1 MKRLSTTL
9 LSVFSLAAFASG
21 GTIAGKIVGWPPGSL
36 APQRTAV
43 VWLDGAPVLIAGKA
57 DPVMV
62 QSGGQFVP
70 NFLVVV
76 VGQTVDM
83 PNDDQVAHNVYSL
96 SGAKNFNL
104 GYYAKGE
111 LKTVTFDRP
120 GVVDVL
126 CLIHSFMRAR
136 ILVLS
141 SSSYSSIA
149 TDGSFRIRNVPA
161 GSFTLKFWGD
171 GMDSFSQDVIVPADN
186 KPVMVSFPLPKSSL
200 TSQPNSWSKNDQ
212 RK

>member
-1 MKRLSTTL
+1 MKRLGMTL
-9 LSVFSLAAFASG
+9 LSIFSLAVLAAG
-21 GTIAGKIVGWPPGSL
+21 GTIDGKIVGWPTNSL
-36 APQRTAV
+36 APQRTAI
-43 VWLDGAPVLIAGKA
+43 VWLDGAPASIAGKA
-57 DPVMV
+57 DPVMT
-62 QSGGQFVP
+62 QRGGQFVP

-76 VGQTVDM
+76 TGQTVDM

-126 CLIHSFMRAR
+126 CLLHSFMRAR
-136 ILVLS
+136 ILVVS
-141 SSSYSSIA
+141 SSSYSSVA
-149 TDGSFRIRNVPA
+149 PDGSFHIRNAPP
-161 GSFTLKFWGD
+161 GTFTLTFWGD
-171 GMDSFSQDVIVPADN
+171 EMDSFSQDVIVPGD
-186 KPVMVSFPLPKSSL
+186 KKLVTVRISLPKSSPTNL
-200 TSQPNSWSKNDQ
+200 SKNGS

>member
-1 MKRLSTTL
+1 MQWLGMILT
-9 LSVFSLAAFASG
+9 SVFGLAVFSAA
-21 GTIAGKIVGWPPGSL
+21 GTIEGKIVDWKFDGIGPSRI
-36 APQRTAV
+36 AI
-43 VWLDGAPVLIAGKA
+43 VWLDGAPVSIVGKP

-62 QSGGQFVP
+62 QRGGQFVP

-76 VGQTVDM
+76 AGQTVDM
-83 PNDDQVAHNVYSL
+83 PNDDQVAHNVYSV

-120 GVVDVL
+120 GIVNVL

-136 ILVLS
+136 ILVVS
-141 SSSYSSIA
+141 SSSFSSVA
-149 TDGSFRIRNVPA
+149 ADGSFRMRNVPA
-161 GSFTLKFWGD
+161 GKFTLKLWGD
-171 GMDSFSQDVIVPADN
+171 GMEPFSQDVIVPTGN
-186 KPVMVSFPLPKSSL
+186 KPVIVRILLPK
-200 TSQPNSWSKNDQ
+200 NGR